1 MKYFKIK
8 HIALLLAV
16 TSAPLYT
23 ACDFMDCS
31 ETDYYSKQQIL
42 DNMDRVKQLATQ
54 VYSYLPHDFCNTSGA
69 MQDAATDDAIHV
81 YEIICNIQRFVK
93 VRGSANYT
101 VRTYS
106 VLTTTLFMMLTS
118 ILRTVSD

>member
-1 MKYFKIK
+1 MNMKYFKIK

-42 DNMDRVKQLATQ
+42 DNMDRVKQLAT
-54 VYSYLPHDFCNTSGA
+54 
-69 MQDAATDDAIHV
+69 
-81 YEIICNIQRFVK
+81 
-93 VRGSANYT
+93 
-101 VRTYS
+101 
-106 VLTTTLFMMLTS
+106 
-118 ILRTVSD
+118 

>member
-42 DNMDRVKQLATQ
+42 DNMDRVKQLAHRYIVICRMTSVIHRELCKTQ
-54 VYSYLPHDFCNTSGA
+54 LRMMLSMFTNHLLSNVLS
-69 MQDAATDDAIHV
+69 M
-81 YEIICNIQRFVK
+81 
-93 VRGSANYT
+93 VRGQPIIRSM
-101 VRTYS
+101 TYS

>member
-16 TSAPLYT
+16 TFAPLYT

-81 YEIICNIQRFVK
+81 CQWYV
-93 VRGSANYT
+93 
-101 VRTYS
+101 
-106 VLTTTLFMMLTS
+106 
-118 ILRTVSD
+118 VSQLYGQ

>member
-69 MQDAATDDAIHV
+69 MQDAATDDATMFTNHLLSNV
-81 YEIICNIQRFVK
+81 LSM
-93 VRGSANYT
+93 VRGQPIIRSM
-101 VRTYS
+101 TYS

>member
-81 YEIICNIQRFVK
+81 YESSAIQRFVN
-93 VRGSANYT
+93 G
-101 VRTYS
+101 
-106 VLTTTLFMMLTS
+106 TTRS
-118 ILRTVSD
+118 

>member
-1 MKYFKIK
+1 MNMKYFKIK

-54 VYSYLPHDFCNTSGA
+54 VYSYLPHDFCKWY
-69 MQDAATDDAIHV
+69 V
-81 YEIICNIQRFVK
+81 
-93 VRGSANYT
+93 
-101 VRTYS
+101 
-106 VLTTTLFMMLTS
+106 
-118 ILRTVSD
+118 VSQLYGQ

>member
-31 ETDYYSKQQIL
+31 ETQIIIQ
-42 DNMDRVKQLATQ
+42 KAT
-54 VYSYLPHDFCNTSGA
+54 NSG
-69 MQDAATDDAIHV
+69 
-81 YEIICNIQRFVK
+81 
-93 VRGSANYT
+93 
-101 VRTYS
+101 
-106 VLTTTLFMMLTS
+106 
-118 ILRTVSD
+118 

>member
-69 MQDAATDDAIHV
+69 MQSMFTNHLLSNV
-81 YEIICNIQRFVK
+81 LSM
-93 VRGSANYT
+93 VRGQPIIRSM
-101 VRTYS
+101 TYS

>member
-54 VYSYLPHDFCNTSGA
+54 LRMMLSMFTNHLLSNVLS
-69 MQDAATDDAIHV
+69 M
-81 YEIICNIQRFVK
+81 
-93 VRGSANYT
+93 VRGQPIIRSM
-101 VRTYS
+101 TYS